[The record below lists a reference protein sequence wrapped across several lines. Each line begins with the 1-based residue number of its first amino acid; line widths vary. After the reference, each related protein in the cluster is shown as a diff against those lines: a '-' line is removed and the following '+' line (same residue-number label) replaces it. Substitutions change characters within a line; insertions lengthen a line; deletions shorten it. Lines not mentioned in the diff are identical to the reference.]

1 LDILKHQVKEEN
13 PQDYKMVLEKLV
25 DVLKRER
32 LNEGTLAAATPT
44 DILNKLIGIASDA
57 GLEDIKG
64 RVIDD

>member
-1 LDILKHQVKEEN
+1 MDILKHQVLEEN
-13 PQDYKMVLEKLV
+13 HQGYKLALEKLIV
-25 DVLKRER
+25 VLKREQ